1 MANTFRYLALGDSYT
16 IGESVEQS
24 GTFPFQLARKL
35 EGRTGI
41 HFSEI
46 KVVAK
51 TGWTTNELQ
60 DGIKRAKP
68 KGPFDL
74 VTLLIGV
81 NNQYR
86 GYDLTQYQNEFSELL
101 QQAISFANQD
111 PKKVIVVSIPDY
123 GCTPFGGEMA
133 EKIDRDLQVYN
144 EIAFQISQKSGVAF
158 VDIFPISK
166 QAKVDSGLIAEDNL
180 HPSAAMYQLWVEA
193 ILPVAS
199 SMMPKPS
206 EKK

>member
-24 GTFPFQLARKL
+24 GTFPFQLARRL
-35 EGRTGI
+35 EGRTGV

-60 DGIKRAKP
+60 EGIKRAKP
-68 KGPFDL
+68 RGTFDL

-86 GYDLTQYQNEFSELL
+86 GYDLTQYQKEFSELL

-123 GCTPFGGEMA
+123 GCTPFGAEMA

-166 QAKVDSGLIAEDNL
+166 RAKADPGLIADDNL
-180 HPSAAMYQLWVEA
+180 HPSAAMYHLWVEA

-199 SMMPKPS
+199 SMMPLPS
-206 EKK
+206 DKK